1 MIMSSSLQ
9 CSEFEIPL
17 RLERVNKTRFVFLHI
32 NDKYHRMTNVL
43 LVFSRHY
50 ILHSRVS
57 QLGLPLLD
65 GHASDHQSVHV
76 SF

>member
-1 MIMSSSLQ
+1 M
-9 CSEFEIPL
+9 
-17 RLERVNKTRFVFLHI
+17 HI
-32 NDKYHRMTNVL
+32 NDKYHRMTNFL

-50 ILHSRVS
+50 ILHSRVP
-57 QLGLPLLD
+57 QLGQPLLD